1 MKNTTV
7 SVPFM
12 LLGIVFCVCL
22 IAANLLETKIIQIGS
37 LTITA
42 GFLIFP
48 VSYIINDCIVEVWGF
63 RKARLII
70 WTGFA
75 MNFLMLALFQ
85 VAVALP
91 PPHSGK
97 ARPRFVL
104 CSGWLRALPQ
114 PVCWPFWWALSSTP
128 IS

>member
-85 VAVALP
+85 VAV
-91 PPHSGK
+91 S
-97 ARPRFVL
+97 
-104 CSGWLRALPQ
+104 
-114 PVCWPFWWALSSTP
+114 
-128 IS
+128 